1 MAGWTIVAFLKA
13 FFGVEKIDEECER
26 QKDEKEGNVEVL
38 PSPNLTFAFNRD
50 NFRCLSLVTE
60 RPLPPES
67 DWQYV
72 AHQWPE

>member
-38 PSPNLTFAFNRD
+38 PLLFA
-50 NFRCLSLVTE
+50 
-60 RPLPPES
+60 
-67 DWQYV
+67 
-72 AHQWPE
+72 H